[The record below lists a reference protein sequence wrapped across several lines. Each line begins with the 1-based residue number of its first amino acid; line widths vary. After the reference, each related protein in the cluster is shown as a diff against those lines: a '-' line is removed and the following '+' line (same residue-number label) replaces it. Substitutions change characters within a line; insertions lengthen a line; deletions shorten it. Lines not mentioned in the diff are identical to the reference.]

1 MNGHSD
7 VVGMQ
12 EAYHDFVDTL
22 HECKNQE
29 QEVLEFMKFRG
40 SITQK
45 EANIQLSVGRLA
57 SRIHNLIHRD
67 GYVIDKKMITVEN
80 QFGKKVRVMEYSYDE
95 NKNGGNSYG

>member
-12 EAYHDFVDTL
+12 EAYHDFVDDL

-29 QEVLEFMKFRG
+29 QEVLAYMKHYG

-45 EANIQLSVGRLA
+45 DATIQLSVGRLA
-57 SRIHNLIHRD
+57 SRIHNLIQRD
-67 GYVIDKKMITVEN
+67 GYVIDKNMITVEN
-80 QFGKKVRVMEYSYDE
+80 QFGKKVRVMEYSYDH
-95 NKNGGNSYG
+95 NKNGGQ

>member
-12 EAYHDFVDTL
+12 EDYHDFVDDL

-29 QEVLEFMKFRG
+29 QEVLAYMKHYG

-45 EANIQLSVGRLA
+45 DATIQLSVERFS

-67 GYVIDKKMITVEN
+67 GYDIDKDMITVKN
-80 QFGKKVRVMEYSYDE
+80 QFGKKCSVAKYYI
-95 NKNGGNSYG
+95 KN